1 MSNEN
6 INFKDPKVGELLE
19 KFSKSREELSKY
31 MSDVDA
37 IRQKV
42 DQIFPTNQD
51 FRNKWALEE
60 KIKAVS
66 SFYSTLLNIR
76 QEFSKTIK
84 EEIEIRRKISDNS
97 EGGEEGFNIRD
108 LAKLVEDSQKDKKE
122 ETLSEPPLQ
131 IQKVS

>member
-1 MSNEN
+1 MSNES

-31 MSDVDA
+31 MTDVDT

-76 QEFSKTIK
+76 QEFNKTIK
-84 EEIEIRRKISDNS
+84 EEIDIRRKISDNN

-108 LAKLVEDSQKDKKE
+108 LAKLVEDSQKEKKE
-122 ETLSEPPLQ
+122 EPSSEPSLQ